1 MLPLPSSI
9 GSYSKALLYMSEK
22 KKFLEFP
29 FELIEQ
35 DEEQESEEECYVDA
49 VLFNSVSV

>member
-1 MLPLPSSI
+1 
-9 GSYSKALLYMSEK
+9 MSEK